1 MQTETTRKK
10 KSSREAATTEP
21 ISLANVPAARI
32 VKRAPVEKRDDEDM
46 PKQMPA
52 GEYRVI
58 HGQICIPL
66 DPKEYT
72 DAVGQIIEHKP
83 KCTYARM
90 GDIVW
95 LSAHDAT
102 NAAAADLIEEV
113 DAKPSRVG
121 KVWTPPK
128 TTKNLNS

>member
-1 MQTETTRKK
+1 MQTDKTTTKRKAQATADVASPLTT
-10 KSSREAATTEP
+10 SS
-21 ISLANVPAARI
+21 RI
-32 VKRAPVEKRDDEDM
+32 VKRAPPPKRDDEDM

-72 DAVGQIIEHKP
+72 DSTGQIIEHKP
-83 KCTYARM
+83 KCTYARV
-90 GDIVW
+90 GDIVF

-113 DAKPSRVG
+113 DAKPSRAG